1 MQDKKWDWKDAP
13 EWATHVGVC
22 QYYSSEYVLWYDEDN
37 YLYHELYCED
47 RDLGQLKWGVD
58 VLTKDML
65 IYTETRPEPKEN
77 LWKGE
82 GVPPNGT
89 ICMARADGSTLHKV
103 KVICQPVD
111 EDQSDKVVA
120 VVGLEGER
128 KCLLWWTNDYQK
140 IKTKQES
147 EAEKE
152 EKQQVSSILHT
163 LMQQAELTSIKDGC
177 IVVLAKTLYK
187 EGLRFIDKTN

>member
-1 MQDKKWDWKDAP
+1 MQEKKWDWKDAP

-37 YLYHELYCED
+37 YLYHQNW
-47 RDLGQLKWGVD
+47 DLGQLRWGVD
-58 VLTKDML
+58 VFTKDML

-77 LWKGE
+77 LWDGE
-82 GVPPNGT
+82 GIPSNGT
-89 ICMARADGSTLHKV
+89 IFNANFDGKQYKV

-111 EDQSDKVVA
+111 EDQVDKVVA

-128 KCLLWWTNDYQK
+128 KCLLWWTNNYQK
-140 IKTKQES
+140 IKTKEEI

-152 EKQQVSSILHT
+152 EKQKVENIFDCLR
-163 LMQQAELTSIKDGC
+163 
-177 IVVLAKTLYK
+177 VVQDFNGIPLSNLLKTADNLYK
-187 EGLRFIDKTN
+187 LGLRFIDKTN

>member
-1 MQDKKWDWKDAP
+1 MQEKKWDWKDAP

-37 YLYHELYCED
+37 YLYHQNW
-47 RDLGQLKWGVD
+47 DLGQQRLGVD
-58 VLTKDML
+58 VFTKDML

-77 LWKGE
+77 LWDGE
-82 GVPPNGT
+82 GIPSNGT
-89 ICMARADGSTLHKV
+89 IFNANFEGKQYKV

-111 EDQSDKVVA
+111 EDQVDKVVA

-128 KCLLWWTNDYQK
+128 KCLLWWTNNYQK
-140 IKTKQES
+140 IKTKEEI

-152 EKQQVSSILHT
+152 RSRVCDKIYGVL
-163 LMQQAELTSIKDGC
+163 LTTDGKDGSR
-177 IVVLAKTLYK
+177 IGNRSDYAEALYDA
-187 EGLRFIDKTN
+187 GLRFVDKIN

>member
-37 YLYHELYCED
+37 YLYHQD
-47 RDLGQLKWGVD
+47 WDLGQLKWGLGVF
-58 VLTKDML
+58 TKDML

-77 LWKGE
+77 LWNGE

-89 ICMARADGSTLHKV
+89 ICVARADGSTLHKV
-103 KVICQPVD
+103 KVICQPVGT
-111 EDQSDKVVA
+111 EQQEEVVA

-140 IKTKQES
+140 IKTKEEV

-152 EKQQVSSILHT
+152 EKCQVDLIYRHLVQQT
-163 LMQQAELTSIKDGC
+163 ELSDTP
-177 IVVLAKTLYK
+177 LEALLTTAKNLY
-187 EGLRFIDKTN
+187 EDGLRFIDKTN